1 MEFAWSLVSISVL
14 STAKEARVGFW
25 RVSLEVRRKDLT
37 DWGVCPEM
45 LGRGREKLEA
55 KLSSGRLT
63 LRFWKVRDS
72 IISMYL
78 VSVKLLAKVFISQSF
93 GSMIRRE

>member
-55 KLSSGRLT
+55 KESSGRLT

>member
-37 DWGVCPEM
+37 ARGVCPDM
-45 LGRGREKLEA
+45 IGRGSAKLEA

-93 GSMIRRE
+93 GTMIRRE

>member
-1 MEFAWSLVSISVL
+1 M
-14 STAKEARVGFW
+14 GFW

-37 DWGVCPEM
+37 ARGVCPEM
-45 LGRGREKLEA
+45 LGRGRAKLEA

-78 VSVKLLAKVFISQSF
+78 VSLKLLAKVFISQSF